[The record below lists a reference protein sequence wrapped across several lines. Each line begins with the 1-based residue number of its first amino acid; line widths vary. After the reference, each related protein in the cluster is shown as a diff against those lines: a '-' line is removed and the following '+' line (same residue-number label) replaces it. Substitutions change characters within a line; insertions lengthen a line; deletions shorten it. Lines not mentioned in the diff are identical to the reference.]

1 MTHALPLHP
10 PVCSGGTAQTRS
22 AVPVPEPPRAVH
34 TVSSKYIGGRDED
47 RRETETR
54 ESACL
59 PVLVGAERVQ
69 IRSYRTGEQQRILTP
84 ISNNN
89 NNNKKKKKKSSKLGS
104 SSWKPDLGNNG
115 YLRSKVRQS
124 DGADVHSVD
133 EDRTGGRFDQSQK
146 RKEQSRLPGA
156 RAAADAHL
164 HTVGLTERHSTDIHS
179 KRQVQR
185 AAFTGGGTSPADCR
199 TFSRGFRCK
208 EKSLITGGSSGRYRT
223 TNFCITPV
231 RQREEHG
238 L

>member
-84 ISNNN
+84 SAATTTTTTT
-89 NNNKKKKKKSSKLGS
+89 KRKKS
-104 SSWKPDLGNNG
+104 
-115 YLRSKVRQS
+115 RQS
-124 DGADVHSVD
+124 WGAVAGNPTWGITAIFDRRSASPMVLMSTPSMKIAPEAGSTNRRSARNRVD
-133 EDRTGGRFDQSQK
+133 FPAPVRPQMPTCTRLDLQKDTAQTYTRSDRCREPRSPVE
-146 RKEQSRLPGA
+146 EQVQQIVEPF
-156 RAAADAHL
+156 RAALGA
-164 HTVGLTERHSTDIHS
+164 
-179 KRQVQR
+179 KR
-185 AAFTGGGTSPADCR
+185 
-199 TFSRGFRCK
+199 SR
-208 EKSLITGGSSGRYRT
+208 
-223 TNFCITPV
+223 
-231 RQREEHG
+231 
-238 L
+238 